1 LPPAPIT
8 QQKETAM
15 PDKRGITIHFN
26 DGSKLSLDFPKQ
38 TPNEAAVM
46 LKLDDVLKKRQ
57 MLFEADGALLM
68 IPFDNVRYVQLYP
81 APKGIAGHTYIKG
94 ASATG

>member
-26 DGSKLSLDFPKQ
+26 DGSKLSLEFPKQ

-81 APKGIAGHTYIKG
+81 APKEIAGHTYIKG